1 MRAEGATADYFVVS
15 GTDNTA
21 TSSVAFSA
29 SDFTKLNTSDDVHY
43 VTASNWPNGVASFDA
58 NKYLEFLF
66 QPNIPSDAII
76 DSVKITHE
84 FRRDSA
90 LDGRKLSIWDG
101 ASFTDYALTNPAN
114 NSTDSLQEIDLSS
127 QINTATKVNNLK
139 ARFLAFKTTAIG
151 GSVKTRHDFVKLSVD
166 YHLPAPVQ
174 HTLTYTAGA
183 NGSLDSNLPQVVQM
197 VNEGEDGTA
206 VTAVADAGY
215 HFVDWSDGLTNNPR
229 TDLNVV
235 SDISVTANFAADV
248 VVPGSYTISASAGTG
263 GSISPLGMINVTEN
277 TDQAFAITPDA
288 NFQIAD
294 VLVDSVS
301 VGAVASYN
309 FAAVTANHSISAT
322 FAPVTHVLN
331 ITADNGAVTKNP
343 DQASYDHD
351 TMVELMAT
359 PNAGY
364 TFSGWSGDLSGS
376 ANPTSVTLDSDK
388 NVTANF
394 VADPVPPTTH
404 TITATSSAGGVIDPS
419 GAVSVAA
426 GADQV
431 FTFTPDPGFELS
443 ELLIDSATSTAT
455 STYTFLSV
463 TADHTIAVTFS
474 AIATSTATTTPP
486 AEDPAPSSGENNS
499 SSGGSSGGSQS
510 VILPTGGEP
519 NLSDAERAQLL
530 ALLESIKQRQ
540 TAQNIAPTGQVLGVN
555 TLATDT
561 NADAELGAPTSSVA
575 TTTPAGDNANVFG
588 KFGRWIA
595 GLFGR
600 IF

>member
-21 TSSVAFSA
+21 TSSASFTVSDINNLASSNDDRVA
-29 SDFTKLNTSDDVHY
+29 SD
-43 VTASNWPNGVASFDA
+43 ANWPITGAFNE
-58 NKYLEFLF
+58 NKYLEFVF
-66 QPNIPSDAII
+66 TPNIPVEAII
-76 DSVKITHE
+76 DSVEITHE
-84 FRRDSA
+84 FRREAA
-90 LDGRKLSIWDG
+90 LVGTKLEIWDG
-101 ASFTDYALTNPAN
+101 TAWTDQVLTIPPSSNTDFSQTLNILALADTPAKI
-114 NSTDSLQEIDLSS
+114 NSL
-127 QINTATKVNNLK
+127 KV
-139 ARFLAFKTTAIG
+139 RFLAFRSTPVGNNKT
-151 GSVKTRHDFVKLSVD
+151 SHDFVKLSVT
-166 YHLPAPVQ
+166 YHLPPVTQ
-174 HTLTYTAGA
+174 HTLTYASGP
-183 NGSLDSNLPQVVQM
+183 NGHVDGVLAQVVD
-197 VNEGEDGTA
+197 EGGDGAA

-248 VVPGSYTISASAGTG
+248 VIPGSYTISASAGTG

-277 TDQAFAITPDA
+277 TDQAFTITPDA

-294 VLVDSVS
+294 VVVDSVS
-301 VGAVASYN
+301 VGAVANYN
-309 FAAVTANHSISAT
+309 FAAVMANHSISAT

-331 ITADNGAVTKNP
+331 ITADNGTVTKNP

-376 ANPTSVTLDSDK
+376 VNPTSLTLDSDK

-404 TITATSSAGGVIDPS
+404 TIAATSSAGGVIDPS

-426 GADQV
+426 GADQT
-431 FTFTPDPGFELS
+431 FTITPDPGFELS
-443 ELLIDSATSTAT
+443 ELVIDSATTTAT

-463 TADHTIAVTFS
+463 TADHAIS
-474 AIATSTATTTPP
+474 ALFTALATTTATTTPP
-486 AEDPAPSSGENNS
+486 VEDPTPSSGENNS

-510 VILPTGGEP
+510 VILPTGGES
-519 NLSDAERAQLL
+519 NLSDADRAQLL
-530 ALLESIKQRQ
+530 ALLESIKQRRGG
-540 TAQNIAPTGQVLGVN
+540 QNIAPTGQVLGVN
-555 TLATDT
+555 TITTEPNTGAGLT
-561 NADAELGAPTSSVA
+561 APTSSVA
-575 TTTPAGDNANVFG
+575 TTTMQTGSNVFG

-595 GLFGR
+595 SLFGK